1 MFQRSFYKKQHV
13 TQRCK
18 KQELLGKLQSIN
30 EVLDEPL
37 MLENKQLQLEQGE
50 LSITPA
56 QPSIQRPPKF
66 NKKRYKEFLL
76 KKKEEI
82 TKRLKEHEQENSE
95 CKKELWQSLE
105 QRNKYFQRLY
115 YDFMV
120 NRWDDDELETIQQT
134 EDDHNNIINN
144 T

>member
-1 MFQRSFYKKQHV
+1 MFQRGFNKK
-13 TQRCK
+13 
-18 KQELLGKLQSIN
+18 ELGKLQSIN

-56 QPSIQRPPKF
+56 QLSIQQPPKF

-95 CKKELWQSLE
+95 CKKKLWQSLE

-115 YDFMV
+115 YDIMV
-120 NRWDDDELETIQQT
+120 NRWYDDDELETIQQT
-134 EDDHNNIINN
+134 EDDHNNLINN